1 MSLNIDFSTRSS
13 LASPEPIHRLSPP
26 KRLGCDR
33 ECLSEA
39 TCAIRVH
46 LKSRYFYEIG
56 SQKMADF
63 IERLIS
69 NLDESK
75 HPTEIAELKQLLS
88 RPEHLENGDYN
99 PFLVRLYI
107 LNEKNPIFA
116 ALRSLS
122 LGVIDNLKSAIPTPA
137 FFHNFFEKL
146 EFHATL
152 HHSDEILTFE
162 SSASQP
168 TQPIK
173 ELIKLANNL
182 LNYKDKTKALKTLNI
197 TIKTIYHSM
206 MIARERVDALRTVT
220 ALFFQAEEKEA
231 GLAALRKAWEF
242 IRDITSIEELL
253 EGLEGLA
260 IDFFTLGEEK
270 ETIDLIN
277 LIIQTSYF
285 SQHDRISTFEK
296 IFEFMLDNDIDLMLS
311 IIAKTDS
318 SIAKDIV
325 IKELSALLLED
336 TESKEDL
343 SQAFQL
349 AKCIQNEELRA
360 DALRKLPKGKEESS
374 ELEA

>member
-1 MSLNIDFSTRSS
+1 M
-13 LASPEPIHRLSPP
+13 
-26 KRLGCDR
+26 
-33 ECLSEA
+33 
-39 TCAIRVH
+39 
-46 LKSRYFYEIG
+46 
-56 SQKMADF
+56 
-63 IERLIS
+63 
-69 NLDESK
+69 
-75 HPTEIAELKQLLS
+75 
-88 RPEHLENGDYN
+88 
-99 PFLVRLYI
+99 YI